1 MMLKDKCYEKSGD
14 RMSLIHKSANRLP
27 RSFPFSRFLSSFF
40 SSEIIPSG
48 IWALGAAMFLINIS
62 VIMVYSLNALYLSTV
77 MGISTIWIGV
87 LEGVVE
93 ATSSFMKLFSGVL
106 SDYLKKRKNIML
118 VGYAMTAIS
127 KPLLGIS
134 SSFGATF
141 VFRLVE
147 RVGNGV
153 QSTPRDALI
162 GDIAPTEHR
171 GACYGLQRSLGLI
184 GSISGGLLAWAAM
197 SWTTDNFQS
206 VFRLAFIPAIIAVGI
221 LYFAVKE
228 PKHAHYANDIK
239 VSKSQER
246 HPIHWSDFK
255 RLGKEYWGLM
265 VMVAIFMLARVSET
279 FIVLNAVKNFSLPR
293 SYAPVIMILYNI
305 TYCLC
310 SFPIGLVSD
319 RIGRY
324 KLLIVGISAF
334 MFADLCIALAP
345 NLYILFL
352 GVLFWG
358 CQMGISQNIFA
369 SLIADLAPE
378 DLRGTGFGV
387 FYLISGTSVIVGGAG
402 AGRVADLYGEGSAFI
417 MSLVIAG
424 LSMVA
429 LLFFAPGKK
438 KR

>member
-1 MMLKDKCYEKSGD
+1 
-14 RMSLIHKSANRLP
+14 
-27 RSFPFSRFLSSFF
+27 
-40 SSEIIPSG
+40 
-48 IWALGAAMFLINIS
+48 MFLINIS

-77 MGISTIWIGV
+77 VGVSAVWIGL

-106 SDYLKKRKNIML
+106 SDYLKKRKSIML
-118 VGYAMTAIS
+118 VGYAMTVIS

-141 VFRLVE
+141 LFRLIE

-162 GDIAPTEHR
+162 GDIAPVNHR
-171 GACYGLQRSLGLI
+171 GACYGLQRSLGVM
-184 GSISGGLLAWAAM
+184 GSISGALLAVAAM
-197 SWTTDNFQS
+197 SYTTDNFQL
-206 VFRLAFIPAIIAVGI
+206 VFMLASIPAMVALCI
-221 LYFAVKE
+221 LYFAVRE

-239 VSKSQER
+239 IGKSEER
-246 HPIHWSDFK
+246 HPIHWSDFR

-265 VMVAIFMLARVSET
+265 VVVAIFMLARISET

-293 SYAPVIMILYNI
+293 SYAPSVMILYNI

-310 SFPIGLVSD
+310 SFPIGLISD

-324 KLLIVGISAF
+324 RLLIAGIGAF
-334 MFADLCIALAP
+334 MLADLFIALAP
-345 NLYILFL
+345 NLYALFA

-358 CQMGISQNIFA
+358 CQMGISQNVFS

-402 AGRVADLYGEGSAFI
+402 AGMIAHVYGEGSAFT
-417 MSLVIAG
+417 MSFVVAG
-424 LSMVA
+424 LSMAA

>member
-1 MMLKDKCYEKSGD
+1 
-14 RMSLIHKSANRLP
+14 
-27 RSFPFSRFLSSFF
+27 
-40 SSEIIPSG
+40 
-48 IWALGAAMFLINIS
+48 MFLINIS

-77 MGISTIWIGV
+77 IGVSAVWIGV
-87 LEGVVE
+87 LEGVIE

-106 SDYLKKRKNIML
+106 SDYLKKRKSIML
-118 VGYAMTAIS
+118 VGYTLTLMS

-141 VFRLVE
+141 VFRLIE
-147 RVGNGV
+147 RVGNGM

-162 GDIAPTEHR
+162 GDVAPTEHR
-171 GACYGLQRSLGLI
+171 GACYGLQRSLGLM
-184 GSISGGLLAWAAM
+184 GSISGALLAMVAM
-197 SWTTDNFQS
+197 SYTINNFQS
-206 VFRLAFIPAIIAVGI
+206 VFMLASIPAAIALGI

-228 PKHAHYANDIK
+228 PKHAHYANDIQINK
-239 VSKSQER
+239 DEER
-246 HPIHWSDFK
+246 HPIHWSDFR

-265 VMVAIFMLARVSET
+265 AVVAIFMLARVSET
-279 FIVLNAVKNFSLPR
+279 FIVLNAVKNFDLPSDR
-293 SYAPVIMILYNI
+293 APFIMILYNI

-310 SFPIGLVSD
+310 SFPIGLISD

-324 KLLIVGISAF
+324 KLLILGISAF
-334 MFADLCIALAP
+334 MIADLLIALAP
-345 NLYILFL
+345 NLYTLFI

-387 FYLISGTSVIVGGAG
+387 FYLISGISVIAGGAG
-402 AGRVADLYGEGSAFI
+402 AGMIAHFYGEGSAFI
-417 MSLVIAG
+417 MSFGIAG
-424 LSMVA
+424 LSMAA

-438 KR
+438 KTVAISPKA